1 MDPTED
7 LSVEECK
14 KLLVRLCANTDRGKS
29 ADEDTAGLIE
39 ACVRSLEAVNP
50 TRDPA
55 IAPGLSGKWSL
66 VFTGASA
73 ADAARRAELEGAL
86 GSTLTEVTGSSGNVA
101 LATYLQSG
109 DADRAKAAANAN
121 GSAPLGRTIGT
132 LKGAIE
138 NKGNFQDID
147 AATRAVVNRAELEVF
162 GTPVEVR
169 IEASCVPAEANAAG
183 ERVRSAVAFRS
194 VRFSVGKGADP
205 FAFAIPLGWINDGKG
220 PEGWLDTTYLDE
232 DMRLGRG
239 DKGSVFV
246 TVRRKE

>member
-1 MDPTED
+1 MR
-7 LSVEECK
+7 V
-14 KLLVRLCANTDRGKS
+14 
-29 ADEDTAGLIE
+29 
-39 ACVRSLEAVNP
+39 
-50 TRDPA
+50 
-55 IAPGLSGKWSL
+55 
-66 VFTGASA
+66 
-73 ADAARRAELEGAL
+73 ELEGAL

-147 AATRAVVNRAELEVF
+147 AATRTVVNRAELEVF